1 MIPTFSLVGRSNSGK
16 TTLIEKLVHHF
27 KERGYRVAV
36 IKHTHHD
43 FSFDKK
49 GKDSYRHREAGAD
62 AVIITNDHKIGM
74 TADLPEALTP
84 LEAGTAFLPSHINL
98 VIIEGFK
105 DLDIPKLEIIG
116 DSEEPPLFLS
126 GLNGVRALIS
136 DQEIKSKLPLYKRN
150 DVAGISEFI
159 EKEFLTC

>member
-1 MIPTFSLVGRSNSGK
+1 MIPTLSLIGRSNSGK
-16 TTLIEKLVHHF
+16 TTLIEKLVLHF
-27 KERGYRVAV
+27 KEQGYHVAV

-84 LEAGTAFLPSHINL
+84 LEAGKTFLPSHINL
-98 VIIEGFK
+98 LIIEGFK
-105 DLDIPKLEIIG
+105 DLEIPKLEIIG

-126 GLNGVRALIS
+126 GLKGVRALIS
-136 DQEIKSKLPLYKRN
+136 DKVIDSDLPLYKRN
-150 DVAGISEFI
+150 DIKGISEFI
-159 EKEFLTC
+159 EKKFLTS